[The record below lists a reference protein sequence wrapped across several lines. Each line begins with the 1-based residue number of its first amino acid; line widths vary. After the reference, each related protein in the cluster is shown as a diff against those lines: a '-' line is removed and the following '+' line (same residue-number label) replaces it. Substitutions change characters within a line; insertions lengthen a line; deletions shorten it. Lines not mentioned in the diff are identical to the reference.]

1 MSPVLPP
8 CSPALISIWVV
19 VAELLQ
25 RVAAG
30 GLQEHPRTTA
40 AARTANSSKSAQGH
54 QPTTLLTEELNL
66 ACHLTV
72 SSLKANGF
80 KACCC

>member
-1 MSPVLPP
+1 MRTPAVVEFPSHPYTRINLQPIDKPHMLPP

-30 GLQEHPRTTA
+30 GLQGHHSA
-40 AARTANSSKSAQGH
+40 AAAAATANSSTSACS
-54 QPTTLLTEELNL
+54 N
-66 ACHLTV
+66 
-72 SSLKANGF
+72 
-80 KACCC
+80 